1 MDDRD
6 KNWTLKGLSCTFAVM
21 YTKEK
26 KQPFDLFLLE
36 TDTWKRPALQH
47 VFELVYLISGT
58 GTAMINGNTH
68 DYSEGKI
75 FLLSPQDK
83 YAFDL
88 KSRTHFLFIRFNDL
102 SFSQFKNEVEELEFC
117 DWTKKAQY
125 LFNNLH
131 AKAGCVYRNAD
142 DEQFGKALL
151 SAVIREYQQ
160 KEAGYLLVIRQSV
173 STLVNILA
181 RNVSLTEPSKLRKK
195 TPKNDIIQI
204 VAYLQQYITEPERLR
219 IKAIAEHFH
228 FSPNYLGELFRER
241 TGESIQDYVIN
252 YRLKLVETRLAHS
265 NMRIAE
271 IAEEL
276 NFTDESYLSRS
287 FKKHRGITPGAYRKQ
302 LFHSSR

>member
-1 MDDRD
+1 
-6 KNWTLKGLSCTFAVM
+6 M

-36 TDTWKRPALQH
+36 TAVWKGPAVHQ
-47 VFELVYLISGT
+47 VFELAYVISGT
-58 GTAMINGNTH
+58 GKALINGNTH
-68 DYSEGKI
+68 DYSDGKI

-83 YAFDL
+83 YSFEL
-88 KSRTHFLFIRFNDL
+88 QCKTHFLFIRFNDL
-102 SFSQFKNEVEELEFC
+102 SFSQFKNEVEALEFC

-131 AKAGCVYRNAD
+131 AKAGCVYRNPD

-151 SAVIREYQQ
+151 SAIIREYQQ

-181 RNVSLTEPSKLRKK
+181 RNISLTEPPKLRRK

-204 VAYLQQYITEPERLR
+204 VAYLQQYIAEPERLR
-219 IKAIAEHFH
+219 IKAIANHFN

-241 TGESIQDYVIN
+241 TGESIQEYVIY

-265 NMRIAE
+265 NMRISE

-276 NFTDESYLSRS
+276 NFTDESYLSRL

-302 LFHSSR
+302 LTKSL

>member
-1 MDDRD
+1 
-6 KNWTLKGLSCTFAVM
+6 M
-21 YTKEK
+21 YTKGK

-36 TDTWKRPALQH
+36 TDTWKNPSIPH
-47 VFELVYLISGT
+47 VFELVYLISGM
-58 GTAMINGNTH
+58 GKILINGNTH
-68 DYSEGKI
+68 DYYEGKI
-75 FLLSPQDK
+75 FLLSPEDK
-83 YAFDL
+83 YTFKL
-88 KSRTHFLFIRFNDL
+88 QSRTNFLFIRFNDL

-131 AKAGCVYRNAD
+131 AKAGCVYRNPE

-151 SAVIREYQQ
+151 SAIIREYQQ

-181 RNVSLTEPSKLRKK
+181 RNISLTEPPKLRKK

-204 VAYLQQYITEPERLR
+204 VAYLQQHIAEPEYLR
-219 IKAIAEHFH
+219 IKAIAAHFH

-265 NMRIAE
+265 NMRISE

-276 NFTDESYLSRS
+276 NFTDESYLSRL

-302 LFHSSR
+302 LIK

>member
-1 MDDRD
+1 
-6 KNWTLKGLSCTFAVM
+6 M

-47 VFELVYLISGT
+47 VFELAYLISGT
-58 GTAMINGNTH
+58 GKALINGNTH

-75 FLLSPQDK
+75 FLLSPEDK
-83 YAFDL
+83 YSFDL
-88 KSRTHFLFIRFNDL
+88 KSRSQFLFIRFNDL

-142 DEQFGKALL
+142 DEQFGKELL
-151 SAVIREYQQ
+151 SAIIREYQQ

-181 RNVSLTEPSKLRKK
+181 RNISLTEPPKLRKK

-219 IKAIAEHFH
+219 IKAIANHFH

-276 NFTDESYLSRS
+276 NFTDESYLSRL

-302 LFHSSR
+302 LLS